1 MTFSGHHFIC
11 CHRYEE
17 HMNEASLYVHCNWN
31 ALYDNPI
38 VFLSCIEEST
48 ASTTTTSN
56 TKISVLIVYVNL

>member
-38 VFLSCIEEST
+38 VFLSYIEEST
-48 ASTTTTSN
+48 ASTTSN
-56 TKISVLIVYVNL
+56 TIISVLIVYVNL